1 MNRKAMIERINEL
14 ANRFTGCSGMYGI
27 KGYDRARLAAMLTA
41 FEKMTEF
48 NSKADQLLSEHGYT
62 VEQTLRFA
70 LMGDHAPDWYKQYWD
85 WRMKAIEIWR
95 SKF

>member
-14 ANRFTGCSGMYGI
+14 ANRFTGCVGVYGI

-41 FEKMTEF
+41 FEKMIET
-48 NSKADQLLSEHGYT
+48 NCKADQLLSEHGYT
-62 VEQTLRFA
+62 VDQTLHFA
-70 LMGDHAPDWYKQYWD
+70 LMGDHAPDWFKEYWSL
-85 WRMKAIEIWR
+85 RMQAIEIWR